1 MKKLS
6 SWLWGAVLVVVG
18 VLWALKAT
26 GVITVD
32 LFFPGWWTLFIIVPA
47 LIGLITEEQKG
58 GSFILLLIG
67 VCLLL
72 ACLDVLEFDLIWK
85 LVLPVA
91 LILIGLSMIFH
102 AATASSARKRMKD
115 LNLDEMKLKEYWATF
130 GEQKVNFNDKEFEG
144 CQVDAVFGGADID
157 LTHAKIDHD
166 VILRACSIFGGIKIF
181 TPDNVK
187 VEVVS
192 TSIFGG
198 VTNKRRQGEKS
209 DGNKKSDKTL
219 FIEATCLFG
228 GVEIQ

>member
-6 SWLWGAVLVVVG
+6 NWLWGAVLVVVG

-85 LVLPVA
+85 LILPVA

-115 LNLDEMKLKEYWATF
+115 LDLDEAKLREYWATF
-130 GEQKVNFNDKEFEG
+130 GEQKVSFDDKEFEG

-166 VILRACSIFGGIKIF
+166 VILRACSIFGGVKIF
-181 TPDNVK
+181 TPSNVK

-198 VTNKRRQGEKS
+198 VSNKRRQGEKS
-209 DGNKKSDKTL
+209 DGTKKSEKTL